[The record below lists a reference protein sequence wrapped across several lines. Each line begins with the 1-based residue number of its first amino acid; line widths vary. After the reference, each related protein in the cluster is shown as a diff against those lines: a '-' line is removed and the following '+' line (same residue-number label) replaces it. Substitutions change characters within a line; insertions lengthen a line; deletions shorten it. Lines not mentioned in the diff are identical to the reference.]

1 MSMVAINKSFP
12 FGSKFCKFKS
22 AGNFPM
28 DKTCGSVVDQLNLF
42 YRFGLCAVY
51 LPGVSISSE
60 QDNLD
65 VRITAKKQHLS

>member
-1 MSMVAINKSFP
+1 
-12 FGSKFCKFKS
+12 
-22 AGNFPM
+22 M